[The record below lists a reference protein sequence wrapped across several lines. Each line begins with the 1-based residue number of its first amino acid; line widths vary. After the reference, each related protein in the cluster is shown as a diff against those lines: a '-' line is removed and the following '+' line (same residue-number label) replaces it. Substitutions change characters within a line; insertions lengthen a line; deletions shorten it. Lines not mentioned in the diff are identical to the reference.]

1 MKIRGVKT
9 EPHNQRF
16 GLLSCCFIYDFT
28 NQGLFSY
35 GRLALRMPVR
45 FAFLSTDALTHHQT
59 TREIL

>member
-1 MKIRGVKT
+1 M
-9 EPHNQRF
+9 
-16 GLLSCCFIYDFT
+16 SCCFIYNFT